1 LAGTKTPP
9 LSKPPLTL
17 ADALGLTYIITEGV
31 AEKLPSY
38 LEFANGV
45 VTSDVRVHVVPF
57 WPFLSKL

>member
-31 AEKLPSY
+31 AENFQAIWNSPT
-38 LEFANGV
+38 V
-45 VTSDVRVHVVPF
+45 
-57 WPFLSKL
+57 